1 MRREG
6 DGSGGGWEWS
16 VKYKCLGPR
25 LFHTVPVSSPWLQSP
40 TLLPYG
46 PDTPTPPSVS
56 SPSISPPPFPLSPS
70 FPPPISSPHL
80 FSMKAENLLCL
91 INLAD
96 RGGVEG
102 IPPFGM
108 LFRRFRV
115 QGGQ

>member
-1 MRREG
+1 MS
-6 DGSGGGWEWS
+6 GSPIVS
-16 VKYKCLGPR
+16 HCAR
-25 LFHTVPVSSPWLQSP
+25 LLPYCLQSP
-40 TLLPYG
+40 TLLPYR